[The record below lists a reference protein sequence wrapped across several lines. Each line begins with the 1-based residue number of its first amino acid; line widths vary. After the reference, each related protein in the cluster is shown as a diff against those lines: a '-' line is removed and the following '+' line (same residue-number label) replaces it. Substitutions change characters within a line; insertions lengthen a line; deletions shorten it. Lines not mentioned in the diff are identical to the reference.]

1 MARSATQQ
9 PTALLL
15 FVLLVVLVSSPSITL
30 ATSDAVVKDLA
41 FRRAAERHDGGGR
54 ATEPPQPMQL
64 SVLVETVD
72 GRVHAFDALSG
83 ERLWTSRAGGALVT
97 TSISSQR
104 ADDVAPKSAIV
115 PGVDGHLYSIK
126 AGSRAIRRLGVHA
139 TDVVRVSPNIA
150 GDGSIVLGSKKDA
163 VFVLHPLTGEVLG
176 KVSSDE
182 AEKSPTRVA
191 EVLESATVVVPGA
204 KGNGGGGG
212 AESLVPKANGAA
224 GQGGGKIVEEL
235 RPVLVSRTEYVI
247 KAFNHRHNEELWNV
261 SYTDCKQLSAAEGN
275 QIWGARKSG
284 AATGRAGR

>member
-9 PTALLL
+9 PTALWL

-30 ATSDAVVKDLA
+30 ATGDAVVKDLA

-54 ATEPPQPMQL
+54 TTEPPQPMQL

-72 GRVHAFDALSG
+72 GRVVSVSSQRKRERERSKTSDPPPECEAGNGARERSGVRFPRESMPSEEDLRPSHAPTPLLDRVLETEVLPFSLFLSMQHAFDALSG

-139 TDVVRVSPNIA
+139 TDVVRVS
-150 GDGSIVLGSKKDA
+150 L
-163 VFVLHPLTGEVLG
+163 FVHL
-176 KVSSDE
+176 
-182 AEKSPTRVA
+182 
-191 EVLESATVVVPGA
+191 
-204 KGNGGGGG
+204 
-212 AESLVPKANGAA
+212 
-224 GQGGGKIVEEL
+224 
-235 RPVLVSRTEYVI
+235 SRSRWE
-247 KAFNHRHNEELWNV
+247 
-261 SYTDCKQLSAAEGN
+261 
-275 QIWGARKSG
+275 
-284 AATGRAGR
+284 